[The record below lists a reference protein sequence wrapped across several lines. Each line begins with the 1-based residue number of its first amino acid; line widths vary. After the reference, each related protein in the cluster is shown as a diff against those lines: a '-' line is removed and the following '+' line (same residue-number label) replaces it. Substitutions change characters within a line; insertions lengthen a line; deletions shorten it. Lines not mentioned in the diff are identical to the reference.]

1 MKDINEE
8 IKKYDNGIQV
18 ILTNDKN
25 TKVFPGFKKIE
36 EIIKKEKEIKSGTS
50 TAKFLFE
57 HSDNDYM
64 SQLIKTN
71 FENFINGNLGN
82 YDELKNKKIRVV
94 GDFAYRFKEILQKAM
109 NEKKIEVDKIIESA
123 MDGLQEYHINHP
135 IYWL

>member
-50 TAKFLFE
+50 TAKFLF
-57 HSDNDYM
+57 D
-64 SQLIKTN
+64 
-71 FENFINGNLGN
+71 
-82 YDELKNKKIRVV
+82 KNK
-94 GDFAYRFKEILQKAM
+94 E
-109 NEKKIEVDKIIESA
+109 
-123 MDGLQEYHINHP
+123 
-135 IYWL
+135 